1 MKYFLLGS
9 IFIIL
14 FAFSLQADAAFSP
27 LPDGAVVTYSE
38 SANKSWN
45 TNNYDGE
52 TAGENLAANPGTL
65 SALDSCVSSYPD
77 MDCSIEQYSDD
88 AYQTGTWAGGL
99 EMRQK
104 GHVRV
109 VAFPSGFSCESPNYI
124 DVVSGECVSPE
135 EICYTNL
142 ENMADECVL
151 IGSPE
156 AENCV
161 TDESGLEL
169 CLGDNPLCYQANG
182 KTVCPDS
189 DSVCGEKNGT
199 FQCVSPQEEGCGLFN
214 GERVCFTPDGDKV
227 DSDSPDHPDNGGNL
241 DGDQN
246 NDVTDSR
253 PPEEG
258 GDPDNQPNQ
267 PLPTTDANR
276 ASEKTAKDS
285 LNELR
290 KINDGLKKNT
300 EAVKDTA
307 DQFREEVSQSELDSI
322 QQNGASGSWDDPATG
337 TWADVDGYSD
347 DISDTS
353 DDYGVGMLDGIGDT
367 TSGLVSQGSCR
378 NLGWNFQGHSFQLPC
393 EKTQKIRDLL
403 SWVFYI
409 LTVWALFDIV
419 TTPVTRPN

>member
-1 MKYFLLGS
+1 MAQAESSCRDQEAWYLEQDYGGEPFLCANDTENHFWFIYRGDPSDVRGAYFY
-9 IFIIL
+9 
-14 FAFSLQADAAFSP
+14 DP
-27 LPDGAVVTYSE
+27 PPECELPDTLYQDE
-38 SANKSWN
+38 S
-45 TNNYDGE
+45 GQMVC
-52 TAGENLAANPGTL
+52 GTPPP
-65 SALDSCVSSYPD
+65 SCD
-77 MDCSIEQYSDD
+77 
-88 AYQTGTWAGGL
+88 
-99 EMRQK
+99 
-104 GHVRV
+104 
-109 VAFPSGFSCESPNYI
+109 SPNYI

-142 ENMADECVL
+142 ESMADECVL

-161 TDESGLEL
+161 TDQSGLQL

-199 FQCVSPQEEGCGLFN
+199 FQCVSPEEEGCGLFN

-227 DSDSPDHPDNGGNL
+227 DPDSPDHPDNGGNL

-253 PPEEG
+253 SPEEG
-258 GDPDNQPNQ
+258 GDPENQPNQ
-267 PLPTTDANR
+267 SLPTTDADR

-300 EAVKDTA
+300 QAVKDTA

-367 TSGLVSQGSCR
+367 TSSLIDQGTCQ
-378 NLGWNFQGHSFQLPC
+378 NLGWNFQGHVFELGC
-393 EKTQKIRDLL
+393 DKTQKIRDLL